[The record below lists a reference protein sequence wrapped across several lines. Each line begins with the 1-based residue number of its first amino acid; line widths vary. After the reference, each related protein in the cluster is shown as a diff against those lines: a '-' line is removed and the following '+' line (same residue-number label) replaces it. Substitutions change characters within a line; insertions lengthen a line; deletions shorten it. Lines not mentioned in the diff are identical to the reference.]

1 MVLVGAL
8 HRSAAMAGMEA
19 PWPAME
25 SSPERERR
33 GEERGKG
40 RGLLPV
46 GRREAPWGELHQDG
60 GSVPAVHVL
69 YVLLE
74 FLHEEEETGKRAKT
88 GEKKEKK
95 MWKIFQT

>member
-1 MVLVGAL
+1 
-8 HRSAAMAGMEA
+8 MAGHGELA
-19 PWPAME
+19 
-25 SSPERERR
+25 REGKE

-40 RGLLPV
+40 RGLLAV

-74 FLHEEEETGKRAKT
+74 FLHEEEETGKRAKK